1 MVIDECKL
9 ELKVSI
15 GGLEDVQK
23 IIDNIRTQYELINH
37 LKDGLEDQIE
47 VIGEMLEN
55 LEVVVVNNQS
65 LEKEND

>member
-1 MVIDECKL
+1 MKIDECKL

-15 GGLEDVQK
+15 GGLEDIQK

-37 LKDGLEDQIE
+37 LKDGLEDQLE

-55 LEVVVVNNQS
+55 LEVKAVNNKS
-65 LEKEND
+65 LEK

>member
-15 GGLEDVQK
+15 GGLEDIQK

-37 LKDGLEDQIE
+37 LKDGLVDQLE
-47 VIGEMLEN
+47 VIGEIIEN
-55 LEVVVVNNQS
+55 LEVVVK
-65 LEKEND
+65 EKESD

>member
-23 IIDNIRTQYELINH
+23 IIENIRTQYELINH
-37 LKDGLEDQIE
+37 LKNGLEDQLE

-55 LEVVVVNNQS
+55 LEVVVVNNKS
-65 LEKEND
+65 LEK

>member
-1 MVIDECKL
+1 MKIDECKL

-15 GGLEDVQK
+15 GGLEDIQK

-37 LKDGLEDQIE
+37 LKDGLVDQLE

-55 LEVVVVNNQS
+55 LEVKAVNNKS
-65 LEKEND
+65 LEK

>member
-15 GGLEDVQK
+15 SGLEDVQK
-23 IIDNIRTQYELINH
+23 IVENIRTQYELINH
-37 LKDGLEDQIE
+37 LKDGLEDQLE

-55 LEVVVVNNQS
+55 LEVNVVDNQS
-65 LEKEND
+65 LEK

>member
-1 MVIDECKL
+1 MIIDECKL

-15 GGLEDVQK
+15 GGLEDIQK

-37 LKDGLEDQIE
+37 LKDGLEDQLE

-55 LEVVVVNNQS
+55 LEVKAVNNKS
-65 LEKEND
+65 LEK

>member
-15 GGLEDVQK
+15 GGLEGVHK

-37 LKDGLEDQIE
+37 LKDGLEDQLE

-55 LEVVVVNNQS
+55 LEVVVK
-65 LEKEND
+65 EKESD

>member
-15 GGLEDVQK
+15 GGLEDIQK

-37 LKDGLEDQIE
+37 LKDGLEDQLE
-47 VIGEMLEN
+47 VIGEMIEN
-55 LEVVVVNNQS
+55 LEVVVVNNKS
-65 LEKEND
+65 LEK

>member
-1 MVIDECKL
+1 MIIDECKL

-37 LKDGLEDQIE
+37 LKNGLEDQLE

-55 LEVVVVNNQS
+55 LEVAVVNNKS
-65 LEKEND
+65 LEK

>member
-15 GGLEDVQK
+15 GGLEGVQK

-37 LKDGLEDQIE
+37 LKDGLEDQLE

-55 LEVVVVNNQS
+55 LEVVAVNNKS
-65 LEKEND
+65 LEK

>member
-1 MVIDECKL
+1 MKIDECKL

-15 GGLEDVQK
+15 GGLEDIQK

-37 LKDGLEDQIE
+37 LKNGLDDQLE

-55 LEVVVVNNQS
+55 LEVKAVNNKS
-65 LEKEND
+65 LEK

>member
-1 MVIDECKL
+1 MIIDECKL

-15 GGLEDVQK
+15 GGLEDIQK

-37 LKDGLEDQIE
+37 LKDGLEDQLE

-55 LEVVVVNNQS
+55 LEVVVVNNKS
-65 LEKEND
+65 LEK